1 MPISKLAA
9 SLISDARKEAEEI
22 VKTADSQV
30 DRQISEEKAK
40 RVLLLKSAENECEK
54 RLSEQE
60 RERTAWARLEAKRI
74 LSEAKEDAIKHVI
87 EEMYES
93 LPEIRKSKDYA
104 DFMKRALV
112 SATGELGEGVTVL
125 HIVKGDKKFVSAFK
139 GKVVEDL
146 EADGG
151 LLLETADGKVGIRL
165 TLESILESK
174 KDDLR
179 KKISEKLFGS

>member
-22 VKTADSQV
+22 IKDADSQV

-40 RVLLLKSAENECEK
+40 RVLLMKSAEEECGK
-54 RLSEQE
+54 RLEEQE

-74 LSEAKEDAIKHVI
+74 ISEAKEDAIKSCI
-87 EEMYES
+87 EELYES
-93 LPEIRKSKDYA
+93 LPEIKKSKDYA
-104 DFMKRALV
+104 DFMKRALGI
-112 SATGELGEGVTVL
+112 ATAEIGDSGTVL
-125 HIVKGDKKFVSAFK
+125 HIVKGDKKFVSSFK
-139 GKVVEDL
+139 GKIFEDL

-165 TLESILESK
+165 TLESVLESN
-174 KDDLR
+174 KDELR